1 MEERYYILEI
11 TNEMI
16 IESIIELYKDYI
28 ESLDSFTEEV
38 KSISAYHQWNMEN
51 RSEVYYL
58 ERTNIFSANEYKKI
72 EVCEKNFLYPDKDSE
87 GKRFSSDDDN
97 VLFELKIVDK
107 EEINKYLKN
116 MEGGL

>member
-1 MEERYYILEI
+1 
-11 TNEMI
+11 
-16 IESIIELYKDYI
+16 
-28 ESLDSFTEEV
+28 
-38 KSISAYHQWNMEN
+38 
-51 RSEVYYL
+51 
-58 ERTNIFSANEYKKI
+58 
-72 EVCEKNFLYPDKDSE
+72 EKNFLYPDKDSE

>member
-1 MEERYYILEI
+1 EYGEQIRSILLRKNQYI
-11 TNEMI
+11 
-16 IESIIELYKDYI
+16 
-28 ESLDSFTEEV
+28 
-38 KSISAYHQWNMEN
+38 
-51 RSEVYYL
+51 
-58 ERTNIFSANEYKKI
+58 SANEYKKI
-72 EVCEKNFLYPDKDSE
+72 EVCEKNFLYPDKDRE